1 MTLERD
7 RLIIVGCVAT
17 KRVGDQRWP
26 AADLYTSPL
35 FRYRR
40 AYAEHVIQQPD
51 GPFLQ
56 KWFILSAKHGLV
68 SPSTVIE
75 PHDETLNRMAAAA
88 RRIWAEG
95 VMSDLTQRLRPG
107 DEVLILAGQR
117 YLKQSDV
124 DLREAHKRTG
134 SADTLL

>member
-1 MTLERD
+1 M
-7 RLIIVGCVAT
+7 
-17 KRVGDQRWP
+17 
-26 AADLYTSPL
+26 
-35 FRYRR
+35 
-40 AYAEHVIQQPD
+40 
-51 GPFLQ
+51 
-56 KWFILSAKHGLV
+56 
-68 SPSTVIE
+68 IE